1 MRENLS
7 ASLRCTSGRE
17 SKAILI
23 PIQLGVFALTL
34 FYLIYSRVEMR
45 RRLCRSWQAIASR
58 LSPGCFDTSST
69 AASLGMIEPRVRY
82 RDAGV
87 MMEIADYAERNV
99 RNLDHILIEELRS
112 NALQIR
118 IGILKTLL
126 SRAS

>member
-1 MRENLS
+1 
-7 ASLRCTSGRE
+7 
-17 SKAILI
+17 
-23 PIQLGVFALTL
+23 
-34 FYLIYSRVEMR
+34 
-45 RRLCRSWQAIASR
+45 
-58 LSPGCFDTSST
+58 
-69 AASLGMIEPRVRY
+69 MIEPRVRY